1 MHPTIRSGLLLLC
14 AVPGTLL
21 AQQPLD
27 TNLLQNPTFETGVGG
42 WTVTRGAFGVK
53 LYGAAQAPALPV
65 SAAIQG
71 GAQLVECTLAYEPC
85 GGCWRYGTMEQTFD
99 LTGNAVDV
107 DSGNLYIE
115 LSGYFGGGAGLNDYS
130 FLRARYFNS
139 TGGSLSVPFVDPTLE
154 AISGTNRNY
163 EPILMGVRTA
173 FPIPPTTRSM
183 KIDFVAS
190 AGSSGNGA
198 TNAWADNLSARLRL
212 SPTTPTQPIGVN
224 LLDVSSIEGSS
235 LLHPQVLNGPR
246 VTRGQFTQRL
256 YGSASAPTLAT
267 AAALNGGARFLE
279 CSFAYEP
286 CGGCWRYGI
295 LEHRLDV
302 SGNANDIDAGNLFVE
317 LSGAFGGGAGLN
329 DQAFL
334 RASFLNES
342 GGSLSVPFVDPTLTT
357 ASGTN
362 RNYEA
367 TVLAAADSFPIPPF
381 TRTLKVELFAYAGGS
396 SNGATSAWA
405 DNLGARLL
413 YAANRYTPTTGAN
426 LIDNG
431 TFELGTI
438 LNPAAPRGW
447 RVTRGTFQ
455 AQPYGL
461 PNLPTPA
468 VASAIGG
475 GTYLGRA
482 TAVTSGLAAMTQ
494 TFELNNLETMVDTS
508 QLSVSLDAHLGGI
521 GSTADNCYIKAFY
534 YSQFGAQLGVDQ
546 IGPVTAAQRNN
557 VTTLLL
563 RQGTFLLPVG
573 TRKLVVEANF
583 AGGNALLDNLRAT
596 LVPSGVALLFP
607 GTGDDLT
614 LGSGINGLPSGGP
627 GRDIKFALPNDVL
640 TLQVRSPQGAF
651 HWMPLILAGNAYG
664 TGSGVPAFG
673 LPSLHVNPFVA
684 GGFLLLDGATPAGP
698 FSPSRVLPPGTD
710 IQLAVPPGLSGY
722 RARLQAIVLSATA
735 GNGLYATTDAHEI
748 HFQ

>member
-1 MHPTIRSGLLLLC
+1 MHLPALLALPLLLAISGL
-14 AVPGTLL
+14 AI
-21 AQQPLD
+21 AQQPLNV
-27 TNLLQNPTFETGVGG
+27 NLLQNPDFETGVGG
-42 WTVTRGAFGVK
+42 WTMTRGTFAIKPYGTAVAPPLTVATTINGGANFLECTFAYQACQACERYGILEQTISVAGNSSAIDSGSMFIEMIGCFGGAQSVNARTTLRATFINATGGAVTTPFVDPTIPVVTQTTRNNDPTLFTRSGVYPVPPQTRTLKIEVLAYGGLIFDGATNAWADNLSVKLQINPTSTALPLSVNLLNGSSFEGPHIFDPNVDNGLHVRRGYFTRK
-53 LYGAAQAPALPV
+53 LYGSTQSPTI
-65 SAAIQG
+65 STSQSFSG
-71 GAQLVECTLAYEPC
+71 GSQLLECSYAYQPC
-85 GGCWRYGTMEQTFD
+85 NGCERYGIIGRTI
-99 LTGNAVDV
+99 DV
-107 DSGNLYIE
+107 SGNSQAIDNGSVYIE
-115 LSGYFGGGAGLNDYS
+115 LSGAFGGLAGVNARCFMRAS
-130 FLRARYFNS
+130 FYNS
-139 TGGSLSVPFVDPTLE
+139 TGGPLSIPFVDPTTDVVD
-154 AISGTNRNY
+154 ATNRNG
-163 EPILMGVRTA
+163 ESTVLMVSGA
-173 FPIPPTTRSM
+173 FAIPPFTRRIE
-183 KIDFVAS
+183 IDVYAYGGLNFD
-190 AGSSGNGA
+190 GP
-198 TNAWADNLSARLRL
+198 TNAWADNLSARL
-212 SPTTPTQPIGVN
+212 
-224 LLDVSSIEGSS
+224 
-235 LLHPQVLNGPR
+235 
-246 VTRGQFTQRL
+246 
-256 YGSASAPTLAT
+256 
-267 AAALNGGARFLE
+267 
-279 CSFAYEP
+279 
-286 CGGCWRYGI
+286 I
-295 LEHRLDV
+295 L
-302 SGNANDIDAGNLFVE
+302 
-317 LSGAFGGGAGLN
+317 
-329 DQAFL
+329 
-334 RASFLNES
+334 
-342 GGSLSVPFVDPTLTT
+342 
-357 ASGTN
+357 ASG
-362 RNYEA
+362 
-367 TVLAAADSFPIPPF
+367 
-381 TRTLKVELFAYAGGS
+381 
-396 SNGATSAWA
+396 
-405 DNLGARLL
+405 
-413 YAANRYTPTTGAN
+413 RYTPQTGAN

-508 QLSVSLDAHLGGI
+508 QLSVNLEAHLGGV
-521 GSTADNCYIKAFY
+521 GSAADNCYIKAFY
-534 YSQFGAQLGVDQ
+534 YSQFGAQLGQDQ
-546 IGPVTAAQRNN
+546 IGPVTAVQRNN

-573 TRKLVVEANF
+573 TRKLIVEANF
-583 AGGNALLDNLRAT
+583 AGTNALLDNLRAT